1 MLQNLLYFWNT
12 KILFRFSF
20 QATTTIRVNFWQYP
34 IVISKNEKKKQK
46 FWTELFMLFLKLGI
60 LVLANALAN
69 RHEFQVFV
77 LFQQSFRDQ
86 VTSAMACLF
95 VTRHCSYLGQK
106 MIIFKIYNVIYR
118 LPYLRTFNPPLS
130 LAGP

>member
-1 MLQNLLYFWNT
+1 
-12 KILFRFSF
+12 
-20 QATTTIRVNFWQYP
+20 
-34 IVISKNEKKKQK
+34 
-46 FWTELFMLFLKLGI
+46 MLFLKLGI

-86 VTSAMACLF
+86 VTRAMACLF

-106 MIIFKIYNVIYR
+106 KLSFSKFITLYIDYRIYAR
-118 LPYLRTFNPPLS
+118 LTRPWI
-130 LAGP
+130 